1 MWKKSPL
8 RKEKKK
14 KNSCSFK
21 VDVSRTELPAAGCWV
36 EQAMW
41 RTGQSVLTRDWHHSW
56 RAKVTFTGQQKLLSY
71 WIECWIK
78 GRRAVSIVP
87 QDTPPAPHSISV
99 LESFNLYLTKKP
111 VETDRGLVCFSPVHL
126 QVEIYSEKCNFQD
139 VQSLRHLFVVFF
151 FKVY

>member
-139 VQSLRHLFVVFF
+139 VQSLRHLFVVVF